1 MILKTALSDP
11 AAYLRKFSF
20 CKIIIRFVDIII
32 IYLSCFQQKGRPILI
47 LNIYLIRFPNI
58 LGTILFHFKYQG
70 RAHKNKTKYGD
81 I

>member
-20 CKIIIRFVDIII
+20 CKINIRFVDIII
-32 IYLSCFQQKGRPILI
+32 IYLLYFQQKGRPILI

-58 LGTILFHFKYQG
+58 LGTILFHFKYEG